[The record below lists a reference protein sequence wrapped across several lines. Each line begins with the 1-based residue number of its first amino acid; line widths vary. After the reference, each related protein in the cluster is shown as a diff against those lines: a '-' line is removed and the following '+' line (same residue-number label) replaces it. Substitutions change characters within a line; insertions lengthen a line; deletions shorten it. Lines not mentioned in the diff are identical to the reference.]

1 MRIAAPTL
9 NLDCEADEQTVL
21 DALAQ
26 LENRTDPFV
35 FLLRSELTY
44 VQGLWTDKGY
54 ILEYQDGDVEQ
65 HFTSPKVLTLDEIQT
80 VFLQYLAG
88 GGAWKEQYDFEEKVI
103 EVDPYERAGRT
114 AGRLIGRIAAKG
126 FDFARDFKKGFDE
139 GKK

>member
-1 MRIAAPTL
+1 LRIEASTL

-44 VQGLWTDKGY
+44 IQGLWTDKGY

-65 HFTSPKVLTLDEIQT
+65 HFTNPKLLTLDEIQT

-88 GGAWKEQYDFEEKVI
+88 DAAWKEQYDFEKKI
-103 EVDPYERAGRT
+103 TEVDPYERAGRT

-126 FDFARDFKKGFDE
+126 FDIAREFKKGLDE
-139 GKK
+139 RKK

>member
-26 LENRTDPFV
+26 LENRTDPYV

-44 VQGLWTDKGY
+44 IQGLWSDRGY

-65 HFTSPKVLTLDEIQT
+65 HLTSPKVLTLDEIQT

-88 GGAWKEQYDFEEKVI
+88 DGAWKEQYDFEEKVI

-126 FDFARDFKKGFDE
+126 FGFARDFKKGFDE

>member
-44 VQGLWTDKGY
+44 IQGLWTDKGY
-54 ILEYQDGDVEQ
+54 ILEYQDGDVER
-65 HFTSPKVLTLDEIQT
+65 HFTSPKVLTLDGIQT
-80 VFLQYLAG
+80 FFLQYLAG
-88 GGAWKEQYDFEEKVI
+88 DGAWKEQYDFEEKVI
-103 EVDPYERAGRT
+103 EVDPYEQAGRT

-126 FDFARDFKKGFDE
+126 FAFARDFKKGFDE